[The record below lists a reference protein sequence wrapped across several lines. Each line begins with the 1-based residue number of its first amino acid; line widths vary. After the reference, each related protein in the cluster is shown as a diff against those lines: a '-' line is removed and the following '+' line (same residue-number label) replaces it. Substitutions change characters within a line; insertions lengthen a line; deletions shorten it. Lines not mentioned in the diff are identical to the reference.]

1 MHKLINGAHRRTSS
15 FDSRLL
21 ITIDILNKLVDSVNS
36 LTFDPYE
43 QLLFKALF
51 LFAFFA
57 FARVGELV
65 TVHGSNPGHVIQ
77 LEDIS
82 ISAVSDDVQSV
93 HVSFK
98 RFKHY
103 YVGTP
108 KVVSFS
114 HGDTKILAVK
124 MLIDFLQHRH
134 KNGGQLYCMQDGI
147 LLCRSHFE
155 KIYISVC
162 LFVA

>member
-1 MHKLINGAHRRTSS
+1 M
-15 FDSRLL
+15 
-21 ITIDILNKLVDSVNS
+21 
-36 LTFDPYE
+36 
-43 QLLFKALF
+43 
-51 LFAFFA
+51 
-57 FARVGELV
+57 
-65 TVHGSNPGHVIQ
+65 HGSNHGNVIQ

-82 ISAVSDDVQSV
+82 IYVVSDDVQSV
-93 HVSFK
+93 HVRFR
-98 RFKHY
+98 RFKHF
-103 YVGTP
+103 YVGTT

-114 HGDTKILAVK
+114 HGDTKISAVK

-134 KNGGQLYCMQDGI
+134 NNGGQLYCMQDGI

>member
-65 TVHGSNPGHVIQ
+65 TVHGSNSGHVIQ

-124 MLIDFLQHRH
+124 MLIDFFQHRH